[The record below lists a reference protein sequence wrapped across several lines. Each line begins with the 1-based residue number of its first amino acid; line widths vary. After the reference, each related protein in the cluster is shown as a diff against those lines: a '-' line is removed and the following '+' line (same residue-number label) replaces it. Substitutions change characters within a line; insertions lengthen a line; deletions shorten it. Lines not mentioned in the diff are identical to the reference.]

1 MPIPNAVIQYNNSVI
16 SSGKNGVFHIE
27 YADSLNLKISA
38 IGFNNHEEFFYLT
51 SNVERIFVLPKISH
65 DLGQVVIEEEGSKYE
80 NSKTINQISTL
91 EINQIPSAAGVSDI
105 FSTLKTQPGVQSNTE
120 GQKGLIIRGGNY
132 DQSTTYVDGVPIV
145 GSSHLFGLLSMFQ
158 TDCIEEVN
166 LYNGYKPLKYG
177 GTLGSA
183 IEINLSEEFSKEG
196 INSGSIKSSFIS
208 TQVQTIFSDQNTFVQ
223 LGLRNSNLFLI
234 QGLIDAASQ
243 SKNPNKI
250 VSPVYS
256 FNDASL
262 KVSRL
267 FNNHKFGLL
276 YLKSYDGVD
285 YDISFLSEE
294 RRYSN
299 KMDWH
304 NEAIAFK
311 WHYFTDNDVI
321 IYADIMATRYNS
333 GLYSNNRIHFWDVD
347 QGNRI
352 WRNSVTDFD
361 NTIDNIISTVMLDK
375 TFGNER
381 LIQFGFQYKT
391 TEVTP
396 DSYEYWEDDPVM
408 NEQDFIGNKDVETF
422 TLFVEHSGDF
432 LQNSSYNLG
441 CRTSM
446 FKYAGKKEVHF
457 NPRFLFTSH
466 ITDKLGLNFY
476 SLSSSQNIHLV
487 SLNSFGF
494 IPELWVAPNA
504 SLPVERS
511 WTTGIKFHYNNKKT
525 SVFLDSYLIGMSG
538 LLEFSENV
546 DFNNNTSQIVENG
559 ISAEGLGSV
568 VGIEFSLK
576 SHFRKLS
583 YNLSYAYGKS
593 SRRFDDL
600 NSGNAFPFAFD
611 IRHNGSLA
619 LSYDISEQISVSTLY
634 TYSTGRML
642 NIQNQLVP
650 VGFTTPLGGS
660 YSQWVAYT
668 QPLNRNSY
676 RLGDIHR
683 LDFAVS
689 WYKYVSY
696 GIYSIQL
703 GAYNITNKINP
714 YSAIV
719 RNDQDGN
726 QTIEEVGLIPI
737 LPNLTI
743 SLKWN

>member
-1 MPIPNAVIQYNNSVI
+1 MLVFCYQGLLSQITYTFTGKVIGEDYMPIPNAVIQYNNSVI

-391 TEVTP
+391 YHQKFFLSLLP
-396 DSYEYWEDDPVM
+396 S
-408 NEQDFIGNKDVETF
+408 F
-422 TLFVEHSGDF
+422 LLHSF
-432 LQNSSYNLG
+432 FSILNLLLKFQ
-441 CRTSM
+441 S
-446 FKYAGKKEVHF
+446 FH
-457 NPRFLFTSH
+457 H
-466 ITDKLGLNFY
+466 ITL
-476 SLSSSQNIHLV
+476 LSHWSI
-487 SLNSFGF
+487 FPTE
-494 IPELWVAPNA
+494 IDLWKV
-504 SLPVERS
+504 
-511 WTTGIKFHYNNKKT
+511 
-525 SVFLDSYLIGMSG
+525 
-538 LLEFSENV
+538 
-546 DFNNNTSQIVENG
+546 
-559 ISAEGLGSV
+559 
-568 VGIEFSLK
+568 
-576 SHFRKLS
+576 
-583 YNLSYAYGKS
+583 
-593 SRRFDDL
+593 
-600 NSGNAFPFAFD
+600 
-611 IRHNGSLA
+611 
-619 LSYDISEQISVSTLY
+619 
-634 TYSTGRML
+634 
-642 NIQNQLVP
+642 
-650 VGFTTPLGGS
+650 
-660 YSQWVAYT
+660 
-668 QPLNRNSY
+668 
-676 RLGDIHR
+676 
-683 LDFAVS
+683 
-689 WYKYVSY
+689 
-696 GIYSIQL
+696 
-703 GAYNITNKINP
+703 
-714 YSAIV
+714 
-719 RNDQDGN
+719 
-726 QTIEEVGLIPI
+726 
-737 LPNLTI
+737 
-743 SLKWN
+743 